1 MHFRFNDI
9 RSVWSRLEAE
19 KLSYFRKL
27 WKKKGKKL
35 RKENETRRGTSSE
48 RGWSFSCRCLS
59 AQRRNDR
66 IRRCGKVVLSAA
78 LVCPF
83 DDPRFFD
90 SRGGRIKKS
99 GRDRGGCRLTFS
111 FPSNS
116 KNVRGTI
123 YGVIISG
130 VFFFQLSIN
139 SRRKSLAT
147 RSFVLEQ
154 AANAFNLILRSGR
167 SWVWSIITSLFLKEH
182 CRWRGSFARNW
193 SYLVFSA
200 SLK

>member
-1 MHFRFNDI
+1 MVFDRFD
-9 RSVWSRLEAE
+9 RVSRQ
-19 KLSYFRKL
+19 KSYRIL
-27 WKKKGKKL
+27 GNSEKKGEKL
-35 RKENETRRGTSSE
+35 RKESETRRGTSLE

-130 VFFFQLSIN
+130 VFFFNFPLIPGEKAWQPD
-139 SRRKSLAT
+139 
-147 RSFVLEQ
+147 RSFSSK
-154 AANAFNLILRSGR
+154 LRTRLPLFYDLVYRGYGR
-167 SWVWSIITSLFLKEH
+167 LLRAYFLRNEH
-182 CRWRGSFARNW
+182 CRWRGSFTRNW
-193 SYLVFSA
+193 SELVFSA